1 MFLKK
6 KDTIG
11 LPWQRESPDVL
22 SHSSG
27 GTCRSARK
35 NSQVLLAS
43 NGTSAQTTG
52 YDVTNFVRACESIE
66 VNRDE
71 MKNPTLQVSIDHNRC
86 NQY

>member
-1 MFLKK
+1 
-6 KDTIG
+6 
-11 LPWQRESPDVL
+11 LPWQGESPEVL

-27 GTCRSARK
+27 GTCHSARR

-52 YDVTNFVRACESIE
+52 YDVTNFVRACQSIE

-71 MKNPTLQVSIDHNRC
+71 MKTPKLQVSRPQQMF
-86 NQY
+86 NQ